1 MVLVAQF
8 SPPSFS
14 IAHLVWGGCQHLLTH
29 HSSWDWDCA
38 HSDREARGTQT
49 AADLTRAQR
58 FPAKALAIG
67 AGGGEGLWGGC
78 FHESLAHPWGRSEG
92 V

>member
-49 AADLTRAQR
+49 AADLTRA
-58 FPAKALAIG
+58 
-67 AGGGEGLWGGC
+67 
-78 FHESLAHPWGRSEG
+78 
-92 V
+92 